1 MIMALLSSILGVG
14 ASVVGGGVA
23 ARLPLSTLRGKMFSL
38 TGIILATLAEEK
50 TKSREYKKA
59 KKKLLNSYN
68 QRKIERLQQKYLKLN
83 RKKLDSK
90 SIEKEIKTMMQDFK
104 KDHGYY
110 IKTFMDIVKQVVKTF
125 EAANMKEA
133 EIVDFYPALQADLD
147 LFIRDNPDQ
156 KIFPEKITQQ
166 FRKKLDAVLA
176 DLAVSLHHELNLMAL
191 EASGSSRPIMKFIPS
206 LANFRKSIAESRGVR
221 EASRLGKEVK
231 ESEGLRDVI
240 LSQISSSG
248 QGIRQNFLILLLH
261 YAVLCERVFGSFK
274 KIKSDTL
281 AIMEFMDRDI
291 VKVERQLSRFLM
303 FVQTDPTIRV
313 DVAQAKN
320 DFDTQYRRV
329 KDYLVYEES
338 RVISLRKKVEAL
350 ESADVPDKIA
360 DILTMDEAAA
370 EANSDA
376 IFHARTKHL
385 IHREHLIPDHPL
397 NS

>member
-1 MIMALLSSILGVG
+1 
-14 ASVVGGGVA
+14 
-23 ARLPLSTLRGKMFSL
+23 
-38 TGIILATLAEEK
+38 
-50 TKSREYKKA
+50 
-59 KKKLLNSYN
+59 
-68 QRKIERLQQKYLKLN
+68 
-83 RKKLDSK
+83 
-90 SIEKEIKTMMQDFK
+90 
-104 KDHGYY
+104 
-110 IKTFMDIVKQVVKTF
+110 MDIVKQVVKTF